1 MDISKFDN
9 ADMLADAFLSLET
22 REECFAFFEDIFT
35 ISELKAVAQRI
46 EVASLLREGKNYN
59 EIVSSTGA
67 SSTTVSRVNRC
78 LNYGPGGYNT
88 VLDRIEAD
96 KK

>member
-35 ISELKAVAQRI
+35 ISELRAVAQRI

-59 EIVSSTGA
+59 EIVAQTGA

-78 LNYGPGGYNT
+78 LNYGPGGYRT
-88 VLDRIEAD
+88 VLDRIDSD